1 MGAVYGYDTNGTF
14 RLVNNTTVS
23 AVIGNST
30 FNALTSQASSTG
42 NNCGS
47 LNYNNSN
54 GVFKMS
60 YTATLGTFVP
70 ITFTNVQKNT
80 LWMEGISTFDMIIM
94 NRHRLANPLMN
105 NSYSIIAC
113 DMYKNKILEFADLS
127 TAAFQN
133 LTEPEKFKIDNYL
146 LNRIIL
152 GVVTDPNSSQI
163 PQPANIL
170 PGLSPWYFIPEDIFS
185 SSIFVNQFITNPLNI
200 SNVPNRTTPVD
211 YALPFKST
219 AAGGVTNY
227 SFNGNT
233 PCLSSNLLAYK
244 MGDANRSAL
253 VPYPM
258 SKVEKDGQSTN
269 LFSTSESNKKSF
281 QKGTIVEVHFKVN
294 DFSNILSCQ
303 FGVKFDESKLKSLGI
318 SKSGKFIDDINIG
331 TKQSNLGQIKT
342 SWYDFKGALGNWDDG
357 THLFSMKF
365 KVIEDIDNIEQ
376 LFSISESVLKYEVL
390 DKDENGVKIAIK
402 LSAQELIDNNPK
414 IFVSPNPVVTQ
425 TQLAF
430 NSEKGEETE
439 LKVFN
444 SAGIAVLIN
453 KVEVLKGQNRLDV
466 DMSNLPSGIYLCKI
480 GTNMSPVRIIKK

>member
-1 MGAVYGYDTNGTF
+1 MGAVYGVDGSNIA
-14 RLVNNTTVS
+14 RAVDNTVVTSIIGSNTYNTV
-23 AVIGNST
+23 
-30 FNALTSQASSTG
+30 TSQASATG

-47 LNYNNSN
+47 LNYNNDF
-54 GVFKMS
+54 GVFKVS
-60 YTATLGTFVP
+60 YPAINLFNT
-70 ITFTNVQKNT
+70 ITFASAQRNT
-80 LWMEGISTFDMIIM
+80 PWTEGVLTSDLIVM
-94 NRHRLANPLMN
+94 NKHRVAKPLMTN
-105 NSYSIIAC
+105 PFSIIAC
-113 DMYKNKILEFADLS
+113 DVYKDKILKFADFS
-127 TAAFQN
+127 DPTFMGYPSATQY
-133 LTEPEKFKIDNYL
+133 TYDNWL
-146 LNRIIL
+146 VSRIIL
-152 GVVTDPNSSQI
+152 GIITDPNSSQI
-163 PQPANIL
+163 PQPTNVL
-170 PGLSPWYFIPEDIFS
+170 PGASSWYFIPEDIFVAS
-185 SSIFVNQFITNPLNI
+185 STFGNQFGANPLNV
-200 SNVPNRTTPVD
+200 SGVPGRTSPVD

-219 AAGGVTNY
+219 VPLGITNY
-227 SFNGNT
+227 TFNVGSACF
-233 PCLSSNLLAYK
+233 PSNLIAYK

-253 VPYPM
+253 VPYPI
-258 SKVEKDGQSTN
+258 SKVEKDGQSIN
-269 LFSTSESNKKSF
+269 LFSTLESNKKSF
-281 QKGTIVEVHFKVN
+281 QKGTVVEVHFKVN

-318 SKSGKFIDDINIG
+318 SKSGKFTDDINIG

-365 KVIEDIDNIEQ
+365 KVIEDIDDIEQ

-390 DKDENGVKIAIK
+390 DKNEDGVRIDIK
-402 LSAQELIDNNPK
+402 LSAQEITDNNPK

-430 NSEKGEETE
+430 NSEKEEETE

-444 SAGIAVLIN
+444 SAGVAVLIN